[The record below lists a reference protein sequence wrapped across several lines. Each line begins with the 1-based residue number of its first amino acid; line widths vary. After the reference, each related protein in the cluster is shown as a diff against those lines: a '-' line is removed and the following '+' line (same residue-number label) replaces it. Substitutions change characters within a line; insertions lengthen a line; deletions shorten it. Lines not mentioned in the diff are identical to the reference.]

1 MFNVYL
7 SKSLKSNKVY
17 IGETSKIVEDRL
29 KEHNQGSNTWTR
41 QHKPFRLIYYE
52 SYHCEKDALRR
63 EKFLKSGIG
72 NKVVKA
78 IVKEFSNE

>member
-7 SKSLKSNKVY
+7 IKSLKSNKVY

-29 KEHNQGSNTWTR
+29 NNTWTR